1 MRYACENLVLPA
13 TDQAKAVREL
23 TQHVRE
29 TTSEVAELDVGETTR
44 KRNDRKPLGR
54 YSILKSNLIPVR
66 ELYNTENASAKN
78 VNATKKS
85 VEFPFLYFKAQTK
98 VVSRLLG
105 VLLLCSCI
113 VGLSNGSKRL

>member
-1 MRYACENLVLPA
+1 MRYACENVVLPA

-29 TTSEVAELDVGETTR
+29 TKTTSEVAELDVGETTR

-78 VNATKKS
+78 VNATNKS
-85 VEFPFLYFKAQTK
+85 VEFPFLYF
-98 VVSRLLG
+98 
-105 VLLLCSCI
+105 
-113 VGLSNGSKRL
+113 